1 MKTILLLLSFLLIS
15 NTNSNA
21 CLNSYY
27 SIDKEGHLH
36 SADDLQRAFNTNF
49 NLKLIERKLTKL
61 KQQLDKKQDYK
72 LLSDYAVLLLKAGKT
87 TEALDIL
94 IELSKHYPNEYKIA
108 SNLGTAYELNG
119 DVEKAIQ
126 FIKRGMELSPGAHEG
141 SEWVHISVLET
152 KLKMALDTAYLSKN
166 SVLNLTEE
174 KKNNPLIRDQILIQV
189 RERFPFSPGPNPI
202 MVSLL
207 IDLADCYVN
216 TASIEFSKA
225 LYTISENYYGAE
237 KEVID
242 AKIKAMLVLRNKYS
256 KVYPEKRQR
265 GQNIKIHGIPY
276 KSLLDDNN
284 VSKHQID
291 WTKIPSDANLL
302 LANLGLL
309 KIETTKEKVAPE
321 DSISEQRSVKSEPAS
336 QKSNWNIYLLIVVL
350 FSAVVGFWIYKT
362 RAQK

>member
-15 NTNSNA
+15 TSNSKA
-21 CLNSYY
+21 CLNFYY

-36 SADDLQRAFNTNF
+36 DADDLRRAFNTNF
-49 NLKLIERKLTKL
+49 NLILIERKLTKL
-61 KQQLDKKQDYK
+61 KQQLDEKQDYK

-87 TEALDIL
+87 SEALSIL
-94 IELSKHYPNEYKIA
+94 IELSKQYPNEYKIA

-126 FIKRGMELSPGAHEG
+126 FIKRGMELNPGAHEG
-141 SEWVHISVLET
+141 SEWVHVSVLET

-166 SVLNLTEE
+166 SVLNLTKE
-174 KKNNPLIRDQILIQV
+174 KKNDPLIRDQILLQV

-207 IDLADCYVN
+207 IDLADCYAN
-216 TASIEFSKA
+216 TASIEFAKA

-237 KEVID
+237 KETIA
-242 AKIKAMLVLRNKYS
+242 AKIKAMLALRRKYA
-256 KVYPEKRQR
+256 KVQPEKAQE
-265 GQNIKIHGIPY
+265 GDNIKIYSIPY

-284 VSKHQID
+284 PSKHQID

-302 LANLGLL
+302 LANLALL
-309 KIETTKEKVAPE
+309 KTETVKKKVAPKVF
-321 DSISEQRSVKSEPAS
+321 ISPKKDIKPEQAS
-336 QKSNWNIYLLIVVL
+336 PKSNSNVYILIFVFL
-350 FSAVVGFWIYKT
+350 TLAIGFLTYKN